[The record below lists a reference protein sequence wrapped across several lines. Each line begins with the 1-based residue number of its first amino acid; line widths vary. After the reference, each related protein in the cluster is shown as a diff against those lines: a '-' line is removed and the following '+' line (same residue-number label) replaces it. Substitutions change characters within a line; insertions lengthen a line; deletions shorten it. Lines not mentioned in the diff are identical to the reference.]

1 MAKILIVDDEINI
14 GLLIK
19 KYAEYEGH
27 TCFIATDGKKA
38 LELFEKQRID
48 LIIVDVMMP
57 IMDGYELVKEVRLFS
72 KVAIIMLT
80 AKGEEKDKLMG
91 FDLGI
96 DDYVVKPFSV
106 GELMKRVSAI
116 LNRTNVN
123 HKAYEQFGDLKIDY
137 KAMMVTVA
145 GTPINLSPK
154 EYKLLTY
161 LTQNKNI
168 ALTRE
173 QLIEEVWGYDYEKD
187 ERTLD
192 THIKLLRKNLGKYK
206 DCIVTVRGVGYRF
219 EANSNNEEN

>member
-1 MAKILIVDDEINI
+1 MAKLLIVDDEINI

-27 TCFIATDGKKA
+27 TCFIATDGRKA
-38 LELFEKQRID
+38 LELFERNRID

-106 GELMKRVSAI
+106 GELMKRISAI

-123 HKAYEQFGDLKIDY
+123 HKAYAQFGNLKIDY
-137 KAMMVTVA
+137 KAMMVTVD
-145 GTPINLSPK
+145 GSTVDLSPK

-192 THIKLLRKNLGKYK
+192 THIKLLRRNLGKYK

-219 EANSNNEEN
+219 EANSINDEN

>member
-1 MAKILIVDDEINI
+1 MAKLLIVDDEINI

-27 TCFIATDGKKA
+27 TCFIATDGRKA
-38 LELFEKQRID
+38 LELFERNRID

-106 GELMKRVSAI
+106 GELMKRISAI

-123 HKAYEQFGDLKIDY
+123 HKAYEQFGNLKIDY
-137 KAMMVTVA
+137 KAMMVTVD
-145 GTPINLSPK
+145 GSTVDLSPK

-192 THIKLLRKNLGKYK
+192 THIKLLRRNLGKYK

-219 EANSNNEEN
+219 EANSINDEN

>member
-123 HKAYEQFGDLKIDY
+123 HKAYVQFGDLKIDY

>member
-192 THIKLLRKNLGKYK
+192 THIKLLLKNLGKYK